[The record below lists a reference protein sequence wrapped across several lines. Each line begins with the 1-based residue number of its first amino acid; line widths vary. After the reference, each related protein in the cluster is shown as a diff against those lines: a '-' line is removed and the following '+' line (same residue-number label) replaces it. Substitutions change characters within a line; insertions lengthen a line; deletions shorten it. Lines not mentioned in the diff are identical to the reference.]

1 MIKMVQ
7 TPEPFS
13 WTGNGDHNT
22 RVKLSF

>member
-13 WTGNGDHNT
+13 WTGNGDHNA